1 MAVGFESKERDAEAP
16 VRWQTGSPKGAFDMT
31 YRIEGLA
38 PAQFAGL
45 FAMSDEELA
54 ERNARRAVADG
65 PGFPCRITL
74 EEAAVGEELVLV
86 NYVSHDAPT
95 PFRASHAIFVRK
107 DAKPASYTDAV
118 PEMFATRTLGLRGF
132 DAQGMLRGALL
143 ARPGEADGRIREL
156 FEQAEVAEIHA
167 HNAALGCFLARIERN

>member
-1 MAVGFESKERDAEAP
+1 
-16 VRWQTGSPKGAFDMT
+16 MT
-31 YRIEGLA
+31 YRIEGLN

-74 EEAAVGEELVLV
+74 EEAEVGEELVLV
-86 NYVSHDAPT
+86 NHVSHDAAT

-107 DAKPASYTDAV
+107 DANPACHVDEV
-118 PEMFATRTLGLRGF
+118 PDLFATRTLGLRGF
-132 DAQGMLRGALL
+132 DSEGMLRGALL
-143 ARPGEADGRIREL
+143 AQPGEADGKIRAL
-156 FEQAEVAEIHA
+156 FGQPEIAEIHA
-167 HNAALGCFLARIERN
+167 HNAALGCFLARIERS